1 MTSSSHPRTTLAKNV
16 RISLAKELTERLRIG
31 LDMTSSLLYRVD
43 WQAMKNRTVSPPWAP
58 DFVSGHFYYE
68 DRGIPELF
76 EPGHEV
82 KKDEDSLLSDFF
94 FASPDLQKSI
104 ETPPCNFFSFSS
116 EEADGDKD
124 GNPET
129 LDATSSC
136 EVLSTG
142 QVIEYSP
149 NVSMSDSRA
158 SIPVFPLGIVVAAV
172 KE

>member
-1 MTSSSHPRTTLAKNV
+1 MS
-16 RISLAKELTERLRIG
+16 
-31 LDMTSSLLYRVD
+31 
-43 WQAMKNRTVSPPWAP
+43 
-58 DFVSGHFYYE
+58 
-68 DRGIPELF
+68 ELF

-82 KKDEDSLLSDFF
+82 RKDEDPLLSDFF

-104 ETPPCNFFSFSS
+104 ETPLCNFFSFSS
-116 EEADGDKD
+116 EDQASGDKD

-142 QVIEYSP
+142 QVIEYST

-158 SIPVFPLGIVVAAV
+158 SMFPSFHSASSLQRLKNEGCLRLVDPPSGPSQAVASIFF
-172 KE
+172 EP